1 MRVLVIEDYLPTL
14 NSICKELKAEG
25 LLVDSSVDGDE
36 GLWYAETN
44 NYDVILLDLM
54 LPNRDGW
61 SILNKL
67 RHRGHHTHIIVL
79 TALDQTED
87 RVRGLDLGADD
98 YLVKPFAMEE
108 LKARIRAVS
117 RRNIGQKDPVVELPN
132 GLRVDTAKKAVSVFE
147 RRIELTPREYALLY
161 FFLCN
166 RDTVVSRME
175 IWDGVYEFHSKAQS
189 NVVDV
194 YVARLRRKLD
204 VPGKSPIIKTS
215 RGFGYILVSNVE

>member
-14 NSICKELKAEG
+14 ESIRKELKAEG
-25 LLVDSSVDGDE
+25 LQVDYSTDGEE
-36 GLWYAETN
+36 GLWYAQTHK
-44 NYDVILLDLM
+44 YDVILLDLM

-61 SILNKL
+61 SILNEL
-67 RHRGHHTHIIVL
+67 RSRGLHTHVIVL
-79 TALDQTED
+79 TARDNVED

-117 RRNIGQKDPVVELPN
+117 RRNLGQKDPVIELPN
-132 GLRVDTAKKAVSVFE
+132 GLRVDTSRKMVSLLE
-147 RRIELTPREYALLY
+147 KRIELTPREYALLY

-204 VPGKSPIIKTS
+204 IPGRSPMIKTS
-215 RGFGYILVSNVE
+215 RGFGYILVSNAE